1 MTPRDSKKPSE
12 LEKAILE
19 AKAKLQ
25 NVVAKKEGK
34 YVRKTEL
41 ENAINEALKSLKPVS
56 EELIKKKIKTSSFK
70 NELIMAKSELKQV
83 KQEKKRVTK
92 NDMELAIKEA
102 IKNLNPVTEKG
113 EKQVSSKGEL
123 ELAILDAFSKLI
135 EVSDEQKN
143 YALTKKELEIIIK
156 DAKTKLKKVP
166 EKELKHALTKRELE
180 HELRDL
186 KGKLK
191 PVPEQ
196 VKVPEL
202 SIKQLRTAIKEAK
215 VRLKPVPENLK
226 SISSIS
232 VGRSI
237 KKEGEKIKR
246 KLLPIPG
253 DAKTFEIQNIE
264 HIKLFSAERLDFKKF
279 ISKLEKQKQQPLLKI
294 IINPKTKFCKIELMN
309 KDNPNSPY
317 NITGGGDI
325 LEFTLTYRFL
335 FKHGYI
341 KIENNYPLLLS
352 DKQWI
357 VWYLREKIELTFV
370 DIAFAMDE
378 TVRNVRNLFNEAEK
392 RINQILDFVVDEEH
406 YQLVAARAMKRKG
419 VRIQQIGDTII
430 EPKITEKYLIEQ
442 QQLEEL
448 TQIEELEKKVEIP
461 REWVI
466 KTAYKIET
474 LEGGYY
480 LWKEF
485 LGALNKDSLLMI
497 ENDSLPHEEEYLI
510 NAIGLG
516 GEIIP
521 DIKSNFKKLIEIF
534 AEAPDDLVKIGDT
547 AFFMGYMDNIYS
559 SQFWTI
565 KNFVKGNKKNW
576 KKDFIKI
583 AIKAYSKAL
592 DNIIP
597 SVNPV
602 KYGVLINDL
611 GVFYLFLSELEQTK
625 KHTIE
630 AIKNL
635 LDAKKVLPLEFF
647 KTKHSD
653 ICYNLGLAHLFLS
666 KIEEKEENIKQA
678 ILNFNVALQGRTLRM
693 YPLKHAITQVNLGIV
708 YQKLAEIEETSLNCT
723 LSIETY
729 NNALRSNTL
738 DIMPT
743 EAAMIYNNIGLAYCT
758 LSGVQETEYN
768 ISQAL
773 IVLND
778 ALTIRNEA
786 QFPVEYAI
794 TTSII
799 GKAYTILATV
809 KEKKDNYEKAISAFN
824 KAIKIFIK
832 KYEDFYQAIIQEKE
846 KVEEKL
852 KEILQ

>member
-1 MTPRDSKKPSE
+1 M
-12 LEKAILE
+12 
-19 AKAKLQ
+19 
-25 NVVAKKEGK
+25 
-34 YVRKTEL
+34 
-41 ENAINEALKSLKPVS
+41 
-56 EELIKKKIKTSSFK
+56 
-70 NELIMAKSELKQV
+70 
-83 KQEKKRVTK
+83 
-92 NDMELAIKEA
+92 
-102 IKNLNPVTEKG
+102 
-113 EKQVSSKGEL
+113 
-123 ELAILDAFSKLI
+123 
-135 EVSDEQKN
+135 
-143 YALTKKELEIIIK
+143 
-156 DAKTKLKKVP
+156 
-166 EKELKHALTKRELE
+166 
-180 HELRDL
+180 
-186 KGKLK
+186 
-191 PVPEQ
+191 
-196 VKVPEL
+196 
-202 SIKQLRTAIKEAK
+202 
-215 VRLKPVPENLK
+215 
-226 SISSIS
+226 
-232 VGRSI
+232 GRSI

-253 DAKTFEIQNIE
+253 DARSFEIQNIE

-279 ISKLEKQKQQPLLKI
+279 LIKLEKQKQQPLLKI

-309 KDNPNSPY
+309 KDNPTSPY
-317 NITGGGDI
+317 NITAGGDI
-325 LEFTLTYRFL
+325 LEFTYTYRFL

-352 DKQWI
+352 DKQRI

-378 TVRNVRNLFNEAEK
+378 TVRNVRNLFNQAEK

-406 YQLVAARAMKRKG
+406 YQLVAAHAMKRKG

-448 TQIEELEKKVEIP
+448 THIEELEKKVEIP

-521 DIKSNFKKLIEIF
+521 DIKSNFKKLIDIF
-534 AEAPDDLVKIGDT
+534 SEAPDELVKIGDT

-559 SQFWTI
+559 SQFWNI
-565 KNFVKGNKKNW
+565 RNFVKGNRKNW
-576 KKDFIKI
+576 KKDFVKI

-592 DNIIP
+592 EKINP
-597 SVNPV
+597 AVYPV
-602 KYGVLINDL
+602 KYGVLKNDL
-611 GVFYLFLSELEQTK
+611 GVFYFFLSELEQTK
-625 KHTIE
+625 KNTLE
-630 AIKNL
+630 AIKNMQE
-635 LDAKKVLPLEFF
+635 AKNALPLEFF

-653 ICYNLGLAHLFLS
+653 ICYNLGLAHLLIS
-666 KIEEKEENIKQA
+666 KIENKEENIKQA
-678 ILNFNVALQGRTLRM
+678 ILNFNFALQGRTLRM
-693 YPLKHAITQVNLGIV
+693 YPLKYAITQVNLGIV

-723 LSIETY
+723 LSIESY

-758 LSGVQETEYN
+758 LSKEQETEYN

-794 TTSII
+794 TTSIL

-809 KEKKDNYEKAISAFN
+809 KETKKNYEKAISAFN
-824 KAIKIFIK
+824 KAIRIFIK
-832 KYEDFYQAIIQEKE
+832 KYEDFYQAIIHEKE
-846 KVEEKL
+846 KIEEKL
-852 KEILQ
+852 IDISQ